1 MISLLWMGLGT
12 KLVRSIRDIFP
23 QRKRREVCLSQDYL
37 DILGSVGTH
46 VIESRLVN
54 GLNGKRSLHYTRSN
68 PAFIL

>member
-23 QRKRREVCLSQDYL
+23 QRKRGEVCLSQDSL

-46 VIESRLVN
+46 MTESHLVN

-68 PAFIL
+68 PTFIS